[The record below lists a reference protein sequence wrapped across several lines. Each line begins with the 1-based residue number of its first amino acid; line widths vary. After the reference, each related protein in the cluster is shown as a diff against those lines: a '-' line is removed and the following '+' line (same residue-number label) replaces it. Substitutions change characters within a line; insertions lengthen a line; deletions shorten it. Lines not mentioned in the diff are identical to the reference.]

1 MAENA
6 YLSTSWCFASLFIA
20 FSICS
25 AALFWVG
32 VKFTQQSKT
41 DFKSG
46 VNSTISPSAK
56 NWDSVMPKP
65 LQITSNVAI
74 ESVVGG
80 KMAIT
85 FSKEYFRHSKKG
97 PSPGTKPGD
106 GSFLLVKMENI
117 LLNLN

>member
-1 MAENA
+1 MG
-6 YLSTSWCFASLFIA
+6 SL
-20 FSICS
+20 
-25 AALFWVG
+25 
-32 VKFTQQSKT
+32 
-41 DFKSG
+41 
-46 VNSTISPSAK
+46 
-56 NWDSVMPKP
+56 
-65 LQITSNVAI
+65 

-80 KMAIT
+80 KMVIT